1 VLTAYSLL
9 LTTIHQLDLTTP
21 GSSPFEAKFLKQIRQ
36 IPNFLKKALLRPQ
49 IGHLLYCR
57 VENFC
62 FLWALTTRD
71 FLAKITSLSRSLIS
85 NKLSQLWMN
94 TSYEKA
100 SPNASIN
107 RVLLRQSPPWSQW
120 KYSCL
125 SFCRFCRNQFLER

>member
-9 LTTIHQLDLTTP
+9 FTINHQLDLTTP
-21 GSSPFEAKFLKQIRQ
+21 GISPFEAKFLKQIRQ

-71 FLAKITSLSRSLIS
+71 FLAKITSLLHSLIS
-85 NKLSQLWMN
+85 NKLSQLRKGIPKCFN
-94 TSYEKA
+94 K
-100 SPNASIN
+100 
-107 RVLLRQSPPWSQW
+107 
-120 KYSCL
+120 
-125 SFCRFCRNQFLER
+125 